1 MNALLLNQN
10 QSELIRPELSP
21 ADAIRRLIRQHGVL
35 RVLAALLAQPFR
47 PPDLVAEMHE
57 VALTD
62 HLRRDIGLR
71 PGAEGRKDWQH
82 YR

>member
-1 MNALLLNQN
+1 MNALLSSQS
-10 QSELIRPELSP
+10 SELIRPELSP
-21 ADAIRRLIRQHGVL
+21 AEAIRQLIRRHGVL

-57 VALTD
+57 VALTA
-62 HLRRDIGLR
+62 HLRRDVGL
-71 PGAEGRKDWQH
+71 PPESEGRKDWQL